1 MVGLVLSITF
11 GVDEQAGTG
20 EKMNIFSDII
30 TIDKPL
36 LKACQLDA

>member
-1 MVGLVLSITF
+1 MSK
-11 GVDEQAGTG
+11 QARGQ
-20 EKMNIFSDII
+20 KMNIFSDII